1 MIKKLSTILA
11 VIIALPFIV
20 ALFVQ
25 SDYAVEREVIIERP
39 KAEVFNYIKHLK
51 NQDNYSKWAMI
62 DPNMKKSFQGADGT
76 VGFISAWDS
85 NNEEVGQ
92 GEQEITGIIEGER
105 IDFELRFLSPFESTS
120 PAYMLT
126 KEVTKTSTKVSWG
139 FRGNMAYPM
148 NLMFLFMDFEQ
159 IIGDDLQTGLDKLKV
174 VLEK

>member
-25 SDYAVEREVIIERP
+25 SDYAVEREVIVERP
-39 KAEVFNYIKHLK
+39 KAEVFNYIKYLK
-51 NQDNYSKWAMI
+51 NQDNYSKWAML
-62 DPNMKKSFQGADGT
+62 DPNMKKSFQGVDGT
-76 VGFISAWDS
+76 AGFISAWDS
-85 NNEEVGQ
+85 DNEEVGK
-92 GEQEITGIIEGER
+92 GEQEIIRLTEGER

-120 PAYMLT
+120 PAYMIT
-126 KEVTKTSTKVSWG
+126 KEATKASTKVSWG
-139 FRGNMAYPM
+139 FRGKMAYPM

-159 IIGDDLQTGLDKLKV
+159 IIGEDLQTGLDKLKV